1 MLGDRAIMKFI
12 RRFEEGINPGVEVG
26 RFLSERARF
35 RYAPLSGGSVEYRP
49 DAAGSVPTTVAV
61 LEEFISN
68 EDDGWNYVVDALTH
82 SLEEA
87 LAHRQDA
94 ELRLAPPATSSR
106 YTGASSNRATFSS
119 GRIWSGPPFSV
130 VAPPISTRP

>member
-1 MLGDRAIMKFI
+1 MKFI

-35 RYAPLSGGSVEYRP
+35 ADAPLSGGSIEYRP
-49 DAAGSVPTTVAV
+49 DAPGSVPTTVAV

-94 ELRLAPPATSSR
+94 ELRLAPPRSLFALDR
-106 YTGASSNRATFSS
+106 E
-119 GRIWSGPPFSV
+119 
-130 VAPPISTRP
+130 